1 MGFGSPKESTEWLSL
16 ISKGVSSGFSN
27 RHERGI
33 LLRTQAALPFEAPKH
48 VVWVIDF
55 SKNIPSGKNRGGGRC
70 GRVPVRRDPSPSF
83 KMIWLLG
90 LDRIILSMKSERSQR
105 NRYFSVEFSHWC
117 RIVLLDLYVLTDHIV
132 LDDLVHRKL
141 VLTI

>member
-1 MGFGSPKESTEWLSL
+1 MREGAGSSRPL
-16 ISKGVSSGFSN
+16 
-27 RHERGI
+27 
-33 LLRTQAALPFEAPKH
+33 
-48 VVWVIDF
+48 
-55 SKNIPSGKNRGGGRC
+55 
-70 GRVPVRRDPSPSF
+70 PSF